1 MSAAEPPH
9 QPPHKPPRR
18 RHTALI
24 STGLFLLA
32 VIGAAAVCEWQG
44 WPMLRRPAENWASK
58 RLQREVSFAGSGT
71 RWQLHLLGGIRLNLG
86 HLEVGGPDWG
96 TVGATLV
103 ASEVKLALRYRD
115 VFAYRRGEPLKIA
128 SLEAQDLSLR
138 AQRLAD
144 GRASWQFGPT
154 REPSER
160 SAVEFESLRV
170 KKGMAIVDD
179 RLSALSMVANFAVL
193 DGMAPDGSRE
203 DIGIRADAE
212 GRFRNAPLKAS
223 LRSGS
228 TLPWLSSDP
237 KAPAVDVVFKVES
250 GQAGLD
256 FKGQV
261 RDLLASQGL
270 SGDYS
275 LRGPSL
281 AAVGQ
286 PLGITLPTTPPFA
299 MNGSLVRD
307 GPRWKTH
314 VRQAT
319 IGKSSMNGDFVF
331 DRSAAVPKL
340 SGELHSPEL
349 WLADLGPAIGTS
361 GAATQA
367 AEAPRQGMGP
377 ARAVRVAA
385 TTAPAR
391 TAGPGRVLPDRA
403 FDLPS
408 LRAMNADVRMDIARL
423 DSGNAQLQ
431 SIQPLRTHL
440 ILQDG
445 VLTLDDIDARLAQ
458 GLITGRVTIDGR
470 EAAAVWRAQLGLR
483 GMLLEQW
490 LLLRKGS
497 GASATPYATGRI
509 GAKLDIEGRGRSTAQ
524 FLASANGR
532 AQLFWNKGT
541 VSHLLVEGAGI
552 DIAQALGIWV
562 KGDDALPVTCAI
574 ADMRATDGMIRP
586 QYFVVDTP
594 DSALRVEGGLSLATE
609 RLGLVLHVAPKDI
622 SPLALRTPV
631 DVNGTFGKPDI
642 SLQKGPMAK
651 RLVPAVALGAVVT
664 PLAAL
669 LPLIDLGDKTA
680 QVDAEQCRAGLA
692 RYEAEARNSTAAV
705 GQR

>member
-1 MSAAEPPH
+1 MTAGDPPH
-9 QPPHKPPRR
+9 RPARR
-18 RHTALI
+18 RRTALI
-24 STGLFLLA
+24 SVSLFLLA
-32 VIGAAAVCEWQG
+32 VLGAAAVCEWQG
-44 WPMLRRPAENWASK
+44 WPMLRRPAENWASQ
-58 RLQREVSFAGSGT
+58 RLQREVSFSGSGT
-71 RWQLHLLGGIRLNLG
+71 RWELHLLGGIRLNIG

-103 ASEVKLALRYRD
+103 ANEVQLALRYRD
-115 VFAYRRGEPLKIA
+115 VFAYRRGEALKID
-128 SLEAQDLSLR
+128 SLEAQDLALR
-138 AQRLAD
+138 VQRLAD

-154 REPSER
+154 REASER
-160 SAVEFESLRV
+160 SAVQFESLRV
-170 KKGMAIVDD
+170 QKGMAIVDD

-193 DGMAPDGSRE
+193 DGVAPDGSKE

-228 TLPWLSSDP
+228 ALPWLSSDP

-261 RDLLASQGL
+261 RDLLTSQGL

-299 MNGSLVRD
+299 MNGNLVRE

-319 IGKSSMNGDFVF
+319 IGKSSMNGDFLF

-361 GAATQA
+361 GAGGAS
-367 AEAPRQGMGP
+367 AEPAPRQGMGP
-377 ARAVRVAA
+377 ARPVRVVA
-385 TTAPAR
+385 TTTSSVR
-391 TAGPGRVLPDRA
+391 TAAPGRVLPDRA

-423 DSGNAQLQ
+423 NSGNAQLQ

-445 VLTLDDIDARLAQ
+445 VLTLDDIDARLARGQ
-458 GLITGRVTIDGR
+458 ISGRVTIDGR
-470 EAAAVWRAQLGLR
+470 EASAVWRAQLGLR

-552 DIAQALGIWV
+552 DIAQALGILV
-562 KGDDALPVTCAI
+562 RGDDALPVTCAI
-574 ADMRATDGMIRP
+574 ADLRAADGMIRP
-586 QYFVVDTP
+586 EYFVVDTP
-594 DSALRVEGGLSLATE
+594 DSALRVQGGLSLATE
-609 RLGLVLHVAPKDI
+609 RLGLVLHVAPKDM

-631 DVNGTFGKPDI
+631 EVNGTFGKPDI
-642 SLQKGPMAK
+642 SLEKGPLAK
-651 RLVPAVALGAVVT
+651 RLVPAVALATIT

-669 LPLIDLGDKTA
+669 LPLIDLGDKSA
-680 QVDAEQCRAGLA
+680 RADAEQCRTTLE
-692 RYEAEARNSTAAV
+692 RYETEARNATAAV